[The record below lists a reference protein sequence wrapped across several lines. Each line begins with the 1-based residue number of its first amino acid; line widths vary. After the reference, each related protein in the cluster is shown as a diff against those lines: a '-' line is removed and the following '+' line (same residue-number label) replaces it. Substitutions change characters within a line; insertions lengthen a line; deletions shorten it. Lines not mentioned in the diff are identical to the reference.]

1 MILHISTTMTPLRW
15 GRLCN
20 CIYFFLSLIPYGI
33 RVPSFTLFHQGEED
47 PLGSIH
53 LRGSVVTAVDYVPD
67 GKIWLIINHYL
78 FISKTKQYYLNSR
91 CVILIQGSHMAKHCK
106 LLMVIRKVN
115 FSFLALL
122 QLRSMRSR
130 ATCLRSLLQMRY
142 TTTCRQLQLKNAMT
156 GSELFKL
163 FQSLENNCIKHFNSK
178 GSWWKKGLWITYYVP
193 LCHTYTHTK

>member
-1 MILHISTTMTPLRW
+1 
-15 GRLCN
+15 
-20 CIYFFLSLIPYGI
+20 
-33 RVPSFTLFHQGEED
+33 
-47 PLGSIH
+47 
-53 LRGSVVTAVDYVPD
+53 
-67 GKIWLIINHYL
+67 
-78 FISKTKQYYLNSR
+78 
-91 CVILIQGSHMAKHCK
+91 MAKHCK

-178 GSWWKKGLWITYYVP
+178 GTLDNILCTFMSYIYTYKIAMFHFLHSKCDIPFETQKRLRKGYIIEHV
-193 LCHTYTHTK
+193 